1 MKTDPACIL
10 AVDDEPAILALLR
23 QVLEQEGHSV
33 LEAATGQTAL
43 DQARTEQPDLMLL
56 DINLP
61 DISGFEICRKLKGD
75 PATSSIPVI
84 FLTAAEEDDSELR
97 SFGEGAA
104 DFLRK
109 PISRARLCVRVKNIL
124 QVRAAQENLE
134 IKADEL
140 AAANQRLKESL
151 IIQEQVRR
159 NLLQRDQILCAVNCV
174 AKSFLQTGHW
184 QNIIDEALGQLG
196 QAVSCD
202 HVYLRIFA
210 DGQVR
215 RQDYCWSRQG
225 HVPTQSSIDLL
236 ASWRWPAALLKA
248 GRPLISGADS
258 SLPEAVV
265 QALEQHHIRSC
276 LILPLYVDQ
285 SLHGCLGFDGLS
297 RRSWDSSQVRAMMI
311 SADIIGTA
319 MQRTLESGERMR
331 LAAAISHFAD
341 CVLMTDED
349 GCIFYANPASSK
361 VTGWQPEEL
370 LGLHVSEIQFEEPDQ
385 MSCVEMLEQARLH
398 GEWRGAMRS
407 RHKDGTLHDEAVTV
421 VPVQGVQ
428 GQAGSFCIIKH
439 DQTEKKRLEVIA
451 EAANLMENVGF
462 VFAGIRHEL
471 GNPLNSLKMALSV
484 LLRQIGSLSQEKIKE
499 FLDRALGEIGR
510 MEYLLYSL
518 KNFNQLEEQRLAPVE
533 LAAFLERFQRLHEP
547 ELRQQGI
554 QLDVIAVGAPLYG
567 LIDERVL
574 HQVLLNL
581 LANSIHALKKK
592 ASPAIF
598 IFLARKRRNFLQ
610 LRFQDNG
617 CGISSQTK
625 KKLFTP
631 FFTTRINGTGL
642 GLTIVRKML
651 TAMNCTVSMDGREN
665 EGAWLL
671 ITIPEA
677 TGSEAPATAQASL

>member
-1 MKTDPACIL
+1 MKTGPACIL
-10 AVDDEPAILALLR
+10 AVDDEPAILVLLR

-33 LEAATGQTAL
+33 LEAATGQVGL
-43 DQARTEQPDLMLL
+43 GRARTEQPDLILL

-61 DISGFEICRKLKGD
+61 DISGFTICRELKGD
-75 PATSSIPVI
+75 AATSSIPVI
-84 FLTAAEEDDSELR
+84 FLTAAEEDDTELR

-109 PISRARLCVRVKNIL
+109 PISRARLCVRVENIL
-124 QVRAAQENLE
+124 QVSAAKEHLQL
-134 IKADEL
+134 KADEL

-159 NLLQRDQILCAVNCV
+159 NLLQRDQVLCAVNCV
-174 AKSFLQTGHW
+174 AKSFLQTSHW
-184 QNIIDEALGQLG
+184 QNIIDAVLGQLG
-196 QAVSCD
+196 QAANCD

-210 DGQVR
+210 DSQVK
-215 RQDYCWSRQG
+215 RQDFRWARKGYAPGR
-225 HVPTQSSIDLL
+225 PSIDLL
-236 ASWRWPAALLKA
+236 ASWRWPTALLKA
-248 GRPLISGADS
+248 GQPLISGLDS
-258 SLPEAVV
+258 SLPETMISTLA
-265 QALEQHHIRSC
+265 QHQIRSC

-285 SLHGCLGFDGLS
+285 RLHGCLGFDSLS
-297 RRSWDSSQVRAMMI
+297 RRSWDSSLVRAMMI
-311 SADIIGTA
+311 SADIIGAA
-319 MQRTLESGERMR
+319 MQRNFESGERLR

-349 GCIFYANPASSK
+349 GCIFYANPASGK

-370 LGLHVSEIQFEEPDQ
+370 AGLNLSEIQFEEPGRTN
-385 MSCVEMLEQARLH
+385 CAEMLDQARLH

-407 RHKDGTLHDEAVTV
+407 RHKDDTLYDEAVTV
-421 VPVQGVQ
+421 VPVQGTQ

-439 DQTEKKRLEVIA
+439 DQTEKKRLEAIA

-484 LLRQIGSLSQEKIKE
+484 LRRQVGSLSPDKIKE
-499 FLDRALGEIGR
+499 FLDRAMGEIGR

-518 KNFNQLEEQRLAPVE
+518 KNFNQLEEQQLVPVE

-554 QLDVIAVGAPLYG
+554 QFDVIAVGAPIYG
-567 LIDERVL
+567 LIDERAL

-581 LANSIHALKKK
+581 LANSIHALKKQK
-592 ASPAIF
+592 NPAMF
-598 IFLARKRRNFLQ
+598 MYLTRKRRNFIQ

-617 CGISSQTK
+617 CGISPQTK

-677 TGSEAPATAQASL
+677 PAPEQSSQ

>member
-1 MKTDPACIL
+1 MKPGPACIL

-33 LEAATGQTAL
+33 LEAATGQAAL
-43 DQARTEQPDLMLL
+43 DQTGTAQPDLILL

-61 DISGFEICRKLKGD
+61 DISGFEICRMLKSNT
-75 PATSSIPVI
+75 ATSSIPVI
-84 FLTAAEEDDSELR
+84 FLTAEEEDDTELR

-109 PISRARLCVRVKNIL
+109 PISRARLCVRVENVL
-124 QVRAAQENLE
+124 QVSAARKSLE
-134 IKADEL
+134 LKADEL
-140 AAANQRLKESL
+140 AAANQQLKESL

-174 AKSFLQTGHW
+174 AKSFLQTSHW
-184 QNIIDEALGQLG
+184 QNIIDAVLGQLG
-196 QAVSCD
+196 QAANCD

-210 DGQVR
+210 DSQVK
-215 RQDYCWSRQG
+215 RQDFRWARKGYAPGR
-225 HVPTQSSIDLL
+225 PSIDLL
-236 ASWRWPAALLKA
+236 ASWRWPTALLKA
-248 GRPLISGADS
+248 GQPLISGLDS
-258 SLPEAVV
+258 SLPETMIS
-265 QALEQHHIRSC
+265 ALAQHQIRSC

-285 SLHGCLGFDGLS
+285 KLHGCLGFDSLS
-297 RRSWDSSQVRAMMI
+297 KRPWDSSLVRAMMI
-311 SADIIGTA
+311 SADIIGAA
-319 MQRTLESGERMR
+319 MQRNLESGERLR

-349 GCIFYANPASSK
+349 GCIFYANPASGK
-361 VTGWQPEEL
+361 VTGWQPKEL
-370 LGLHVSEIQFEEPDQ
+370 LDLHLSEIQFEEPGL
-385 MSCVEMLEQARLH
+385 SNCAEMLEQARLH

-407 RHKDGTLHDEAVTV
+407 RHKDGTLYDEAVTV
-421 VPVQGVQ
+421 VPVQGAQ

-439 DQTEKKRLEVIA
+439 DQTEKKRLEAIA

-484 LLRQIGSLSQEKIKE
+484 LRRQIDNLSPDKIKE
-499 FLDRALGEIGR
+499 FLDRAMGEIGR

-518 KNFNQLEEQRLAPVE
+518 KNFNQMEEQQLVPVE
-533 LAAFLERFQRLHEP
+533 LAAFLERFQRLHES

-554 QLDVIAVGAPLYG
+554 QLDVIAVGTPIYG
-567 LIDERVL
+567 LIDERAL

-581 LANSIHALKKK
+581 LANSLHALKKRK
-592 ASPAIF
+592 NPAIF
-598 IFLARKRRNFLQ
+598 MYLTRKRRNFIQ

-617 CGISSQTK
+617 CGISPQIK

-631 FFTTRINGTGL
+631 FFTTKINGTGL

-651 TAMNCTVSMDGREN
+651 TAMNCTVSMDGQED

-677 TGSEAPATAQASL
+677 PAPEQASP